1 MNDPLLSRRTIR
13 KYSDR
18 DITEQDLNYI
28 LEAATR
34 ASTTGNMQVY
44 SIVVTRDK
52 AMKELLAPAHF
63 NQKMVTQAPVML
75 TFCADF
81 NRFNKWCRQRKAE
94 PGYDNFLS
102 FVTAAIDAII
112 VAQTA
117 CVAAESKGM
126 GICYLGTV
134 TYMADKIIDILHLPA
149 GVVPVATVTI
159 GWPAETPDQPD
170 RLPLEAVV
178 HREVYNDYTS
188 AQIDSIYAEKEA
200 REDSTKFIAENGKET
215 LAQVFTDV
223 RYKKAD
229 NLHFSKTFLEVLK
242 RQGFM
247 E

>member
-18 DITEQDLNYI
+18 DISEQDLNYI

-44 SIVVTRDK
+44 SIVVTRDR

-81 NRFNKWCRQRKAE
+81 NRFTKWCRQRKAE

-117 CVAAESKGM
+117 CVAAESRGM
-126 GICYLGTV
+126 GICYLGTA
-134 TYMADKIIDILHLPA
+134 TYMADKIIDILRLPA
-149 GVVPVATVTI
+149 GVVPVTAITI
-159 GWPAETPDQPD
+159 GWPDEAPEQPD

-178 HREVYNDYTS
+178 HREVYTDYP
-188 AQIDSIYAEKEA
+188 AGQIDTIYAEKEG
-200 REDSTKFIAENGKET
+200 REDSAKFIAENGKET

-229 NLHFSKTFLEVLK
+229 NIHFSKSFLEVLRK
-242 RQGFM
+242 QGFM